1 MWALTDFTREN
12 GATRVIPGSP
22 DWPDGR
28 RADKDEI
35 AQAEMTRGSVLL
47 YTGSVLHAAG
57 ANDSDDDRVGLNI
70 TYSLAWLRQEENQY
84 LSCPPE
90 IAKTLSTELQDLLGY
105 TLGSYAPRLL
115 HATAATGGRPRVH
128 RPTICL
134 GPRARTEKV
143 WAARNCA
150 GKSKTRPA

>member
-12 GATRVIPGSP
+12 GATRIIPGSP

-28 RADKDEI
+28 RADKNEI

-57 ANDSDDDRVGLNI
+57 ANDSDDDRIGLNI
-70 TYSLAWLRQEENQY
+70 TYSLAWLRQEET
-84 LSCPPE
+84 STCPVR
-90 IAKTLSTELQDLLGY
+90 
-105 TLGSYAPRLL
+105 PRLQKPYQQNCRICS
-115 HATAATGGRPRVH
+115 AIRWGVMPWAITRRRCH
-128 RPTICL
+128 REKDPSPSDRNT
-134 GPRARTEKV
+134 PWAVSRTEKA

-150 GKSKTRPA
+150 GKSKTRLA